1 MTHTVFYS
9 WQADTPPKVGRTFI
23 EKSLGK
29 AIEQLA
35 ADVSV
40 DVAIREG
47 LAVDK
52 DTKGVAGTPPIVDT
66 IFRKI
71 DSAAAFL
78 ADLTFVGTRLDGRP
92 MPNPNVLV
100 EYGWALKSRSYGRII
115 CVVNIAY
122 GEPAESTMPFNMSH
136 LRWPI
141 QYNLPDSAD
150 AAVVSQARA
159 KLAGQLKAA
168 LRDILESTEFKFQY
182 KPIGRHGPNVLAAAT
197 QDVNVGQRLSFQ
209 SNIPEGQTLRV
220 VLHGTS
226 RKSPDDS
233 CAAWRFNVMGVTNWV
248 PSTYQESTSP
258 PVQYF
263 NAEAGPAEMQFYFG
277 RTGDVQIEVFEGD
290 GPTPSWSKR
299 IRVLNE
305 RTQHS

>member
-40 DVAIREG
+40 DAAIREG
-47 LAVDK
+47 LALDK

-115 CVVNIAY
+115 CV
-122 GEPAESTMPFNMSH
+122 
-136 LRWPI
+136 
-141 QYNLPDSAD
+141 
-150 AAVVSQARA
+150 
-159 KLAGQLKAA
+159 
-168 LRDILESTEFKFQY
+168 
-182 KPIGRHGPNVLAAAT
+182 
-197 QDVNVGQRLSFQ
+197 
-209 SNIPEGQTLRV
+209 
-220 VLHGTS
+220 
-226 RKSPDDS
+226 
-233 CAAWRFNVMGVTNWV
+233 
-248 PSTYQESTSP
+248 
-258 PVQYF
+258 
-263 NAEAGPAEMQFYFG
+263 
-277 RTGDVQIEVFEGD
+277 
-290 GPTPSWSKR
+290 
-299 IRVLNE
+299 
-305 RTQHS
+305 